1 MSFKRYAPPPY
12 DEVQPASQQRI
23 RGPNGY
29 YYETGP
35 DGEPVECKSRELD
48 TQERYI
54 TSGEITSRR
63 LTLWADLPLPES
75 LTEENPCYYPA
86 DDLATEVQITAI
98 VEYPERGIARI
109 DITRPS

>member
-1 MSFKRYAPPPY
+1 MSFKRYSPPPY
-12 DEVQPASQQRI
+12 DEFQPAAQERI

-35 DGEPVECKSRELD
+35 SGDPVPCKSRELD

-54 TSGEITSRR
+54 TSGEITNRR
-63 LTLWADLPLPES
+63 LTLWADLPLPVAV
-75 LTEENPCYYPA
+75 TEENPMYYPS
-86 DDLATEVQITAI
+86 DDLATEVAITAI

-109 DITRPS
+109 DISKPS